1 MLHTPAMHTQPTLHN
16 VTTTSEHHTPHR
28 LTPSMY
34 NSEHYCVYCAV
45 KCLPT
50 WKCPNSTDAVNCEII
65 WQSISDTWK
74 WSMSNTCLDYK
85 PWPECFKLK
94 TSHMV
99 FTTNVCTFLNHSPS
113 YFCVILSLTKSCLH
127 HFSYPSI
134 LTWGKLRSNKRTMDK
149 RFQNILNSSL
159 LSPSIPPPPCC
170 SLVISNVYN
179 LKEDLAN

>member
-1 MLHTPAMHTQPTLHN
+1 MLHTPAMHTQRTLHN

-113 YFCVILSLTKSCLH
+113 YFCVKLDKILPAPLQLPTHSLEASCVLTNVLWTKGFKTS
-127 HFSYPSI
+127 
-134 LTWGKLRSNKRTMDK
+134 
-149 RFQNILNSSL
+149 
-159 LSPSIPPPPCC
+159 
-170 SLVISNVYN
+170 
-179 LKEDLAN
+179 